1 MRSSILPFSILAFV
15 NVIQITLSSFIAH
28 GIVVLPVYVDNIL
41 LTSSDS
47 DGIVEIKMYLKRHF
61 MTKDMGR
68 PKYFLGTEVAHQK
81 HNVLLSQ
88 RKYVLDLL
96 EKLEYLGC
104 TLANT
109 PMEANVNLWFDDSH
123 TLDDPNIGD

>member
-1 MRSSILPFSILAFV
+1 LRSSILPFSILAFV

-96 EKLEYLGC
+96 EKIEYLGC

-109 PMEANVNLWFDDSH
+109 PMEANVDL
-123 TLDDPNIGD
+123 